1 MLLVDRLKKQ
11 EKFSDTEKSIARYIL
26 EHPKEV
32 MSLTIH
38 ELSHLA
44 FTSPASISRFCVK
57 LGVSGFSDL
66 KMKLSLELSSFS
78 VSGDRIA
85 TDLPFTQNQ
94 SAHEIMSSI
103 LQLNYQTMDDTFKNL
118 DQIQME
124 RIAKMIFK
132 SSHIYLYGR
141 GQSLIQALDF
151 QYKLFRVGID
161 CNLESHNG
169 FQLMKSSTQPVGSM
183 ALMISY
189 YGVGDENF
197 KIMKN
202 LKSRG
207 IKVILITGPETN
219 RLSILADEVVHVP
232 PSEKLLTKM
241 ASYSSRTAIQLV
253 LDLLYALIFSLDYNK
268 FAQIVELGNEK

>member
-11 EKFSDTEKSIARYIL
+11 EKFSETEKNIAKFIL
-26 EHPKEV
+26 DHPRDV
-32 MSLTIH
+32 MSMTIH
-38 ELSHLA
+38 ELSISVY
-44 FTSPASISRFCVK
+44 TSAASISRFCVK

-78 VSGDRIA
+78 LSGERIA

-94 SAHEIMSSI
+94 SSHEIMSSI

-118 DQIQME
+118 NQKQME
-124 RIAKMIFK
+124 RIAQLIFD
-132 SSHIYLYGR
+132 SSHLYLYGT
-141 GQSLIQALDF
+141 GQSLIQAMDF

-161 CNLESHNG
+161 CNLEGHNG
-169 FQLMKSSTQPVGSM
+169 FQLMKSSTQPKGSL

-189 YGVGDENF
+189 YGKGEENF
-197 KIMKN
+197 KIMKK

-207 IKVILITGPETN
+207 IEVILITGPDKN
-219 RLSILADEVVHVP
+219 RLSMLADEVVHVP
-232 PSEKLLTKM
+232 TSEKLLTKM

-253 LDLLYALIFSLDYNK
+253 LDLLYALIFSLDYDI
-268 FAQIVELGNEK
+268 FAQIVESGNEK